1 MKNFVCPN
9 CNSEASMKNLVENK
23 KLRENIEWYK
33 KVLLA
38 ENLPIYNTAEN
49 LKQQAINTLT
59 ISQNPIISHVEPLVN
74 IPVNIAVNNEAD
86 KSPTNIANNDF
97 KINQL
102 DKSKE
107 EMNTEEKLQF
117 YDSLNNKAD
126 TKKKS
131 EEEKSSISNTE
142 QTNPNALEQAP
153 KEAKVM
159 PDCILT

>member
-38 ENLPIYNTAEN
+38 ENLPIYNTTEI

-59 ISQNPIISHVEPLVN
+59 ISQNPVSSIVDPVMN
-74 IPVNIAVNNEAD
+74 IPLNIGVANETD
-86 KSPTNIANNDF
+86 KSPTNTTNNEL

-107 EMNTEEKLQF
+107 EMNPEEKLQF

-131 EEEKSSISNTE
+131 EEEKSSVSNTE
-142 QTNPNALEQAP
+142 QTNPTALEQAP
-153 KEAKVM
+153 KDAKVM
-159 PDCILT
+159 PDCIL

>member
-33 KVLLA
+33 KILLA
-38 ENLPIYNTAEN
+38 ENLPMYNTTEN
-49 LKQQAINTLT
+49 LKQQAINTIT
-59 ISQNPIISHVEPLVN
+59 ISHNPAISNVEQVVNNPIN
-74 IPVNIAVNNEAD
+74 FAVSNEID
-86 KSPTNIANNDF
+86 KSPTNIVNNDL

-107 EMNTEEKLQF
+107 EMNPEEKLQF
-117 YDSLNNKAD
+117 YDSLNIKAD

-131 EEEKSSISNTE
+131 EEDKSSASNTE
-142 QTNPNALEQAP
+142 QNNPTVIEQAQ
-153 KEAKVM
+153 KDSKLI
-159 PDCILT
+159 PDCNFQ